1 MRSRWGGRGIA
12 LASLLLCPIVSAD
25 AASPTLGQDQVQ
37 LLQQMSPAEREALL
51 RKLLEDKRAQRDS
64 IAPLSDVTEPK
75 EVSDPVRKI
84 LPTRISEVPRL
95 KAGDTVLVKFR
106 RQLPP
111 EDTKPAPSFAG
122 DTRKKEEKKVPQQ
135 RIFVLDQ
142 FGSILLDGAGKI
154 AVQGLSELEAA
165 ERVQAEAAFQ
175 GVEVSVKL
183 LPVEQLLKPFGYELF
198 VPQARK
204 FTPATDIPVPAD
216 YVVGPGDT
224 VVIQTYGKEN
234 TERELAVSR
243 DGDIPFPGIGPIRVA
258 GLKFSRME
266 QEIQARVAKRLIGI
280 SVSVTLGRLR
290 TIRVFVLG
298 EVDKPGSY
306 AVSGLSTMTNA
317 LLASGGVKHIGSLRD
332 IQLKRNGKIVARM
345 DLYDLLLN
353 GDNSADSRLQAGD
366 VIFIPPV
373 GKRIGAAGSVRRPAI
388 YELKNEQTVEQLIAI
403 AGGLAPDAF
412 LESVQI
418 ERIRDNRE
426 RTRLDL
432 DMTRAASVK
441 TELQDGDVITVKSV
455 LDREEGIVSLIGH
468 VQRPGRYSWHAG
480 MRLSTLIPSMDRL
493 LPQVDAGY
501 ALIKRERVDDRSI
514 ELLSANLALA
524 MAKPGEP
531 ADLALRARDEV
542 YVFNAAGDRGS
553 VILPLLE
560 EARSRSAPDR
570 PIREVV
576 IEGSVHHTGRYPLGP
591 NMRVSD
597 LIAAAGGL
605 NDEAYLLDGELTRF
619 EAIGGETREYSR
631 AQVEIG
637 AASRGDEAKNLTLK
651 PHDRLVVRRVPGWD
665 VVGDVELLGEV
676 RFPGKYPVVR
686 GEKLSS
692 LLKRAGGLT
701 REAYPRGAIFV
712 RESVRLREQ
721 AHFERLVSQLERDLA
736 ISVAEAPGIGEK
748 KDAALAEGQTLLRQM
763 RATRATGRMVINF
776 NDVVRDGNEF
786 DVDLED
792 GDRLFVPKR
801 PHEIT
806 VLGEVYH
813 ATAHIFN
820 KELRRDE
827 YVKLSGGVTERGNTG
842 AMYVV
847 HADGSVTP
855 PNGWFNSNVDVGPGD
870 TIVVPLKVDRVNS
883 LKVAT
888 DVSQIIFQ
896 LAVAVAAFNAIG
908 IF

>member
-1 MRSRWGGRGIA
+1 M
-12 LASLLLCPIVSAD
+12 
-25 AASPTLGQDQVQ
+25 
-37 LLQQMSPAEREALL
+37 
-51 RKLLEDKRAQRDS
+51 
-64 IAPLSDVTEPK
+64 
-75 EVSDPVRKI
+75 
-84 LPTRISEVPRL
+84 
-95 KAGDTVLVKFR
+95 
-106 RQLPP
+106 
-111 EDTKPAPSFAG
+111 
-122 DTRKKEEKKVPQQ
+122 
-135 RIFVLDQ
+135 
-142 FGSILLDGAGKI
+142 
-154 AVQGLSELEAA
+154 
-165 ERVQAEAAFQ
+165 
-175 GVEVSVKL
+175 
-183 LPVEQLLKPFGYELF
+183 
-198 VPQARK
+198 
-204 FTPATDIPVPAD
+204 
-216 YVVGPGDT
+216 
-224 VVIQTYGKEN
+224 
-234 TERELAVSR
+234 
-243 DGDIPFPGIGPIRVA
+243 
-258 GLKFSRME
+258 
-266 QEIQARVAKRLIGI
+266 
-280 SVSVTLGRLR
+280 
-290 TIRVFVLG
+290 
-298 EVDKPGSY
+298 
-306 AVSGLSTMTNA
+306 
-317 LLASGGVKHIGSLRD
+317 
-332 IQLKRNGKIVARM
+332 
-345 DLYDLLLN
+345 
-353 GDNSADSRLQAGD
+353 
-366 VIFIPPV
+366 
-373 GKRIGAAGSVRRPAI
+373 
-388 YELKNEQTVEQLIAI
+388 
-403 AGGLAPDAF
+403 PDAF

-418 ERIRDNRE
+418 ERIRDNRD

-432 DMTRAASVK
+432 DITRAANIK
-441 TELQDGDVITVKSV
+441 TALQDGDVITFKSV

-468 VQRPGRYSWHAG
+468 VQRPGKYSWRPG
-480 MRLSTLIPSMDRL
+480 MRLSTLIPSVDRL

-531 ADLALRARDEV
+531 ADVALLARDEV
-542 YVFNAAGDRGS
+542 FVFDAAGDRDG
-553 VILPLLE
+553 VILPLLK

-576 IEGSVHHTGRYPLGP
+576 IEGSVHHGGRYPLGP

-619 EAIGGETREYSR
+619 EAIAGETREYSR
-631 AQVEIG
+631 QQVEIG
-637 AASRGDEAKNLTLK
+637 AALRGDDVKNLALK

-870 TIVVPLKVDRVNS
+870 TIVVPLKVDRVSS